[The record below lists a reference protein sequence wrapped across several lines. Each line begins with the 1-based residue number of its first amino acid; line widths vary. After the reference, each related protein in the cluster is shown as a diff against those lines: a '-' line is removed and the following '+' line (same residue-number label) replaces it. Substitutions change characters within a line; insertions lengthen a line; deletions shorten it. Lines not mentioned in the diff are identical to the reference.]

1 MPCLQV
7 KKKQQTVPVEDT
19 SQKLRLELLKTWT
32 TVERLEK
39 AHTAA
44 KSKLERLSS
53 RYEDGRSLW
62 ESQVQDKITSSLQAM
77 RHKLKEE
84 KNANKSLELANQKL
98 EAELLEIRKAIAQ
111 AKKDIVAERNSKRM
125 IEDVCDEL
133 AKEVGDDKALAIEL
147 RRQASAAR
155 REAEET
161 RKALQMGEV
170 WKEEK
175 VQGRLAE
182 ARFGIEHRNSELD
195 GAIARVEGFLDNRK
209 KLVEKAMDSSS
220 TVVAENS
227 STGSSP
233 RSSSQSFDKRIYKE
247 QTRLLLNGSG
257 FHMRNK
263 AYGSGGVK
271 NGVRTP
277 AIPKIWPTSKSPN
290 FD

>member
-1 MPCLQV
+1 
-7 KKKQQTVPVEDT
+7 
-19 SQKLRLELLKTWT
+19 
-32 TVERLEK
+32 
-39 AHTAA
+39 
-44 KSKLERLSS
+44 LSS

-195 GAIARVEGFLDNRK
+195 GAIARVEGFL
-209 KLVEKAMDSSS
+209 
-220 TVVAENS
+220 
-227 STGSSP
+227 
-233 RSSSQSFDKRIYKE
+233 
-247 QTRLLLNGSG
+247 
-257 FHMRNK
+257 
-263 AYGSGGVK
+263 
-271 NGVRTP
+271 
-277 AIPKIWPTSKSPN
+277 
-290 FD
+290 